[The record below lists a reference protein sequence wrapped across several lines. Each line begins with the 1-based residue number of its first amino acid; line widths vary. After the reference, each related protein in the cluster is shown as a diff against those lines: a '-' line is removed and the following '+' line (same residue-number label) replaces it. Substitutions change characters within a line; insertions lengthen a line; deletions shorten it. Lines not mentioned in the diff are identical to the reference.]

1 MIYSGIGQSNRE
13 KIRSLIGNTSI
24 YSLAKTIHKSYT
36 KLTADFHALPDYL
49 IIGAAKS
56 GTSSLYEYLN
66 HHPSIIPCVVK
77 EPNYFTVYYDR
88 GLDWYKSCFPFKIQ
102 KIITQGQKFIVGE
115 ATARYYWY
123 PFATERA
130 HSVVPEAKIILLL
143 RNPIDRSYSHYKMR
157 FNNRKVK
164 QSFEEEIR
172 DELKNLEG
180 EWEKMLNDKSYFS
193 FKFNSN
199 GYLSKGL
206 YINYIKKWFEF
217 YPKNQILVIKAEDF
231 FSDPEKITN
240 ETLEFL
246 GMRPLKLKK
255 YEIMR
260 KGLESQLKPE
270 TRQKLVEYFKPY
282 NQHLYKFLER
292 DFGWDK

>member
-13 KIRSLIGNTSI
+13 KIRSLIGNTSL
-24 YSLAKTIHKSYT
+24 YSLAKTIHKGYA
-36 KLTADFHALPDYL
+36 KLTADFHALPDFL

-66 HHPSIIPCVVK
+66 HHPLILPCVVK

-88 GLDWYKSCFPFKIQ
+88 GLDWYKSCFPYKVQ
-102 KIITQGQKFIVGE
+102 KIFTQGKKLITGE

-123 PFATERA
+123 PFAAEHA
-130 HSVVPEAKIILLL
+130 HRVIPKAKIILLL

-172 DELKNLEG
+172 DEPKNLEG
-180 EWEKMLNDKSYFS
+180 EWGKMLNDESYFS

-206 YINYIKKWFEF
+206 YINYVKKWFEF
-217 YPKNQILVIKAEDF
+217 FPKNQILVIKAEDF

-240 ETLEFL
+240 QTLEFL
-246 GMRPLKLKK
+246 GMRPFKLKK

>member
-13 KIRSLIGNTSI
+13 KIRSLIGNTSL
-24 YSLAKTIHKSYT
+24 YSLAKTIHKGYA
-36 KLTADFHALPDYL
+36 KLTADFHALPDFL

-66 HHPSIIPCVVK
+66 HHPSILPCVVK

-102 KIITQGQKFIVGE
+102 KIFTQGQKFIIGE

-123 PFATERA
+123 PFAAEHA
-130 HSVVPEAKIILLL
+130 HRVVPKAKIILLL

-172 DELKNLEG
+172 DEPKNLEG
-180 EWEKMLNDKSYFS
+180 EWGKMLNDESYFS

-206 YINYIKKWFEF
+206 YINYVKKWFEF
-217 YPKNQILVIKAEDF
+217 FPKNQILVIKAEDF

-240 ETLEFL
+240 QTLEFL
-246 GMRPLKLKK
+246 GMRPFKLKK

>member
-13 KIRSLIGNTSI
+13 KTRSLIGNTYF
-24 YSLAKTIHKSYT
+24 YSFTKKIHKWYT
-36 KLTADFHALPDYL
+36 KLTADFHALPDFL

-66 HHPSIIPCVVK
+66 HHPSILPCVVK
-77 EPNYFTVYYDR
+77 EPNYFTEYYDR
-88 GLDWYKSCFPFKIQ
+88 GLDWYKSCFPYKIQ
-102 KIITQGQKFIVGE
+102 KIFAQGQKLIIGE

-123 PFATERA
+123 PYAAKRA
-130 HSVVPEAKIILLL
+130 HRIVPKAKIIILL
-143 RNPIDRSYSHYKMR
+143 RNPIDRSFSHYKMR

-164 QSFEEEIR
+164 QFFEEEIR
-172 DELKNLEG
+172 DEPKNLEG
-180 EWEKMLNDKSYFS
+180 EWGKMLNDESYFS

-217 YPKNQILVIKAEDF
+217 FPKNQILVIKAEDF
-231 FSDPEKITN
+231 FSDSEKITN
-240 ETLEFL
+240 QTLEFL
-246 GMRPLKLKK
+246 GLRPFKLKK

-260 KGLESQLKPE
+260 KGMESQLKPE
-270 TRQKLVEYFKPY
+270 TRQKLIEYFKPY
-282 NQHLYKFLER
+282 NQQLYKFLER